1 MCILYVY
8 LVILLYSSHFW
19 PWFLSPWISIK
30 LCVIF
35 AKKADLAYLSS
46 QAFTWLAWQTALSF
60 TIVSCPAFSYPEA
73 KRCGNFLYFIN
84 FYRVGGRE
92 LSIPIKVHKA
102 GSWGEGCWCPTSLL
116 SPDLPKE
123 GARGEPRE
131 QQRREGQA
139 KLRNHRTLECIF
151 ISSQIDGSWE
161 NHYVDS
167 ILDSIPAWSI
177 LNHQKQTSG
186 RAIIYSLSTKGRN
199 LNM

>member
-102 GSWGEGCWCPTSLL
+102 GSWGEGCWCPTSC
-116 SPDLPKE
+116 PKV
-123 GARGEPRE
+123 
-131 QQRREGQA
+131 
-139 KLRNHRTLECIF
+139 RTLSVFLNIPTTA
-151 ISSQIDGSWE
+151 SSSSKGS
-161 NHYVDS
+161 NS
-167 ILDSIPAWSI
+167 WSY
-177 LNHQKQTSG
+177 
-186 RAIIYSLSTKGRN
+186 IINKLIIH
-199 LNM
+199 